1 MNYLDIDLDL
11 TEEDIELKS
20 AAQRFAREVMR
31 PIAKKLDEM
40 TPEQV
45 IAKDSPFW
53 EFMRKAYELGYHTI
67 WIPESYG
74 GMDLTSKQQAII
86 FEELAWGSFGLTVAL
101 GVACFPAF
109 AASLVAEEEL
119 IEKFIVPYCECKDAS
134 IIGCWGITEPDHGSD
149 TLIPHYPSFRDPEIK
164 AQCRA
169 RKDGDEWVISGQKS
183 AWVSCGTIATH
194 CALFCQTD
202 PSMGHAGGMIC
213 IVPLDLP
220 GVSKGKP
227 LNKLG
232 QRDLNQGE
240 IFFDNVRIPQSYVI
254 GGADAYEAL
263 LEIVLSATTAF
274 MGYASAGLGRAAFE
288 EALEYAK
295 NRVQGGKALI
305 EYPNIQSKLFH
316 MFSKV
321 ELTRRY
327 SRMAYMFNQNTST
340 PAEEYSLVAKVFGTN
355 AAYEIAHDA
364 IQIFG
369 GNGLTKE
376 YLIEKLYRDARAT
389 LIEDG
394 SNDTLAIAGGYKMI
408 QNYPRLDM

>member
-20 AAQRFAREVMR
+20 AAHRFAKEVMR
-31 PIAKKLDEM
+31 PIAKELDEM
-40 TPEQV
+40 SPEQV

-53 EFMRKAYELGYHTI
+53 TFMKKAYELGYHTI
-67 WIPESYG
+67 LIPAPYG

-86 FEELAWGSFGLTVAL
+86 YEELAWGSIGMTVAL
-101 GVACFPAF
+101 AVASFPAF
-109 AASLVAEEEL
+109 AAALVADQDL
-119 IEKFIVPYCECKDAS
+119 IDKFITPYCECKDAS
-134 IIGCWGITEPDHGSD
+134 IIGCWAITEPDHGSD
-149 TLIPHYPSFRDPEIK
+149 TLMCQHPIFHDPNIK

-169 RKDGDEWVISGQKS
+169 KLDGDEWVISGQKS

-194 CALFCQTD
+194 AALFCQTD

-220 GVSKGKP
+220 GVTKGKP

-254 GGADAYEAL
+254 AGSEAYEML
-263 LEIVLSATTAF
+263 LEIVLSTTTVF
-274 MGYASAGLGRAAFE
+274 MGFTSAGLARAAFD

-295 NRVQGGKALI
+295 NRIQGGKRLV
-305 EYPNIQSKLFH
+305 EYPNIQMQLFH
-316 MFSKV
+316 MLSKV
-321 ELTRRY
+321 ELSRYY
-327 SRMAYMFNQNTST
+327 SRMVYMFNQNTST
-340 PAEEYSLVAKVFGTN
+340 PGEEYSLIAKVFGTN
-355 AAYEIAHDA
+355 SAYEVAHEA
-364 IQIFG
+364 IKIFG

-376 YLIEKLYRDARAT
+376 YLIEKLFRDARAA
-389 LIEDG
+389 IVEDG
-394 SNDTLAIAGGYKMI
+394 SNDTLAISGGHKLI
-408 QNYPRLDM
+408 HTYPRMD

>member
-1 MNYLDIDLDL
+1 
-11 TEEDIELKS
+11 
-20 AAQRFAREVMR
+20 MR

-67 WIPESYG
+67 LIPESYG

-101 GVACFPAF
+101 GVASFPAF
-109 AASLVAEEEL
+109 GASLVAEEEL

-149 TLIPHYPSFRDPEIK
+149 TLMPQYPSFSDPNIK

-183 AWVSCGTIATH
+183 AWVSCGTVATH
-194 CALFCQTD
+194 CALFCQSD

-213 IVPLDLP
+213 VVPLDLP

-263 LEIVLSATTAF
+263 LEIVLSTTTAF
-274 MGYASAGLGRAAFE
+274 MGYASAGLARAAFE

-295 NRVQGGKALI
+295 NRVQGGKRLV
-305 EYPNIQSKLFH
+305 EFPNIQMKLFH

-321 ELTRRY
+321 ELTRYY

-340 PAEEYSLVAKVFGTN
+340 PAEEYSIIAKVFGTN
-355 AAYEIAHDA
+355 SAYEVAHDA

-394 SNDTLAIAGGYKMI
+394 SNDTLAIAGGHKMI
-408 QNYPRLDM
+408 HNYPRLDM

>member
-1 MNYLDIDLDL
+1 MNYLDLDLDL

-20 AAQRFAREVMR
+20 AAHRFAKEVMR
-31 PIAKKLDEM
+31 PIAKELDEM

-45 IAKDSPFW
+45 IAEDSPFW
-53 EFMRKAYELGYHTI
+53 TFMKKAYELGYHTI
-67 WIPESYG
+67 LIPETYG

-86 FEELAWGSFGLTVAL
+86 YEELAWGSIGLTVAL
-101 GVACFPAF
+101 GVASFPAF
-109 AASLVAEEEL
+109 GASLVAEDEL

-149 TLIPHYPSFRDPEIK
+149 TLLPFHPIFSDPNIK

-169 RKDGDEWVISGQKS
+169 KLDGDDWLISGQKS
-183 AWVSCGTIATH
+183 AWVSCGTVATH

-220 GVSKGKP
+220 GVTKGKP

-240 IFFDNVRIPQSYVI
+240 IFFDNVRIPQSHVI
-254 GGADAYEAL
+254 AGSEAYEAL
-263 LEIVLSATTAF
+263 LEIVLSTTTAF
-274 MGYASAGLGRAAFE
+274 MGFASAGLARAAFE

-295 NRVQGGKALI
+295 NRVQGGKRLV
-305 EYPNIQSKLFH
+305 EYPNIQTKLFH

-321 ELTRRY
+321 ELTRYY

-340 PAEEYSLVAKVFGTN
+340 PAEEYSLIAKVFGTN
-355 AAYEIAHDA
+355 SAYEIAHDA

-394 SNDTLAIAGGYKMI
+394 SNDTLAISGGHKLI
-408 QNYPRLDM
+408 HTYPRMD

>member
-1 MNYLDIDLDL
+1 MNYLDLDL
-11 TEEDIELKS
+11 ELTEDDIELKS
-20 AAQRFAREVMR
+20 AAHRFAKEVMR
-31 PIAKKLDEM
+31 PIAKELDEM

-53 EFMRKAYELGYHTI
+53 TFMKKAYELGYHTI
-67 WIPESYG
+67 LIPESYG

-86 FEELAWGSFGLTVAL
+86 YEELAWGSFGLTVAL
-101 GVACFPAF
+101 GVASFPAF
-109 AASLVAEEEL
+109 GASLVAEEEL
-119 IEKFIVPYCECKDAS
+119 IDKFITPYCECKDAS

-149 TLIPHYPSFRDPEIK
+149 TLMCGHPIFRDPDIK

-169 RKDGDEWVISGQKS
+169 KLDGDEWVISGQKS
-183 AWVSCGTIATH
+183 AWVSCGTVATH

-220 GVSKGKP
+220 GVTKGKP
-227 LNKLG
+227 LDKLG

-240 IFFDNVRIPQSYVI
+240 IFFDNVRIPQSHVI
-254 GGADAYEAL
+254 AGSEAYEVL
-263 LEIVLSATTAF
+263 LEIVLSTTTAF
-274 MGYASAGLGRAAFE
+274 MGFASAGLARAAFE

-295 NRVQGGKALI
+295 NRVQGGKRLV
-305 EYPNIQSKLFH
+305 EYTNIQMKLFH

-321 ELTRRY
+321 ELTRYY

-340 PAEEYSLVAKVFGTN
+340 PAEEYSLIAKVFGTN
-355 AAYEIAHDA
+355 SAYEIAHDA

-394 SNDTLAIAGGYKMI
+394 SNDTLAIAGGHKLI
-408 QNYPRLDM
+408 HTYPRLDM

>member
-1 MNYLDIDLDL
+1 MDYLDIDLDL

-20 AAQRFAREVMR
+20 AANRFAREVMR
-31 PIAKKLDEM
+31 PIAKELDEM
-40 TPEQV
+40 SPEQV

-53 EFMRKAYELGYHTI
+53 EFMRKAYALGYHTI
-67 WIPESYG
+67 LIPETYG
-74 GMDLTSKQQAII
+74 GMDLTSKQQAILY
-86 FEELAWGSFGLTVAL
+86 EELAWGSFGLTVAL
-101 GVACFPAF
+101 GVASFPAF
-109 AASLVAEEEL
+109 GASLVAEEEL
-119 IEKFIVPYCECKDAS
+119 IEKFIVPFCECKDAS
-134 IIGCWGITEPDHGSD
+134 IVGCWGITEPDHGTD
-149 TLIPHYPSFRDPEIK
+149 TLMPFHPNFSDPNIK
-164 AQCRA
+164 AQARA
-169 RKDGDEWVISGQKS
+169 RQDGDEWVISGQKS
-183 AWVSCGTIATH
+183 AWVSCGTISTH
-194 CALFCQTD
+194 CALFCQSD
-202 PSMGHAGGMIC
+202 ASKGHAGGMIC

-254 GGADAYEAL
+254 GGAEAYEAL
-263 LEIVLSATTAF
+263 LEIVLSTTTAF
-274 MGYASAGLGRAAFE
+274 MGFASAGLARAAFE

-295 NRVQGGKALI
+295 NRVQGGKRLV
-305 EYPNIQSKLFH
+305 EYPNVQMKLFN

-321 ELTRRY
+321 ELTRCY
-327 SRMAYMFNQNTST
+327 SRMAYMFNQNTSM

-355 AAYEIAHDA
+355 SAYEVAHDA

-394 SNDTLAIAGGYKMI
+394 SNDSLAIAGGHKMI
-408 QNYPRLDM
+408 ENYPRLGF